1 MTLDALISK
10 ITSSIQSTTKRVC
23 EIGARRGSRITPDT
37 ARLMEEKRNVNRDSP
52 RYKQL
57 NKKVKETIRRDVKA
71 YRTRAIEQAIEDN
84 VNLRVLRSKLTK
96 GRARIAFD
104 SVETWAV
111 LEAMDMARIDSR
123 YSNLIKYIY
132 IYI

>member
-1 MTLDALISK
+1 M
-10 ITSSIQSTTKRVC
+10 RN
-23 EIGARRGSRITPDT
+23 RRGSRITPDT